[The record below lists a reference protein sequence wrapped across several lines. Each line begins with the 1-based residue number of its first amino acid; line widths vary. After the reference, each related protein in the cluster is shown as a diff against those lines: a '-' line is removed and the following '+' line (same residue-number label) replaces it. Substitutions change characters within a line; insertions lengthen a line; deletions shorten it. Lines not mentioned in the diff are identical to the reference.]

1 MIEGK
6 DMDDFTEGELRRA
19 GLPSETSQRI
29 ARTLGCVG
37 FVFVLLFLALSY
49 GILGYLMLK
58 AIFS

>member
-1 MIEGK
+1 
-6 DMDDFTEGELRRA
+6 MDDFTEGELRRA